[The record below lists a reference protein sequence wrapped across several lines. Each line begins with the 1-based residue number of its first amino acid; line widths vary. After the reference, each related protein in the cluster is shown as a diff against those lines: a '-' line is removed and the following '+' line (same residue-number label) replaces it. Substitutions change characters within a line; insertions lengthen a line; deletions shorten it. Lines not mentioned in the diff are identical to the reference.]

1 MKLQGIN
8 IANLKRLREYFS
20 PEEALNNIQLFL
32 RDCAPDKFYY
42 TEDEAELYRCISFC
56 EMQRQAGIHQG
67 CALGEKDGR
76 KGILWKPENEEIFIP
91 LDGNNWAIL
100 EKMKQDQKLEEYPML
115 WMECLALCQLAG
127 YECTSGELEGLLKS
141 RSPSLQAKPE
151 EKTETEEKREREEKA
166 EATLEREEELED
178 KLPERAAAYET
189 EQGIT
194 FDESVDHYT
203 FEQWAPWQD
212 MTKFKIQTKRLICQ
226 SYSCYADSIEFQVI
240 DGTGRIIPNVQETL
254 LHERYANF
262 IGGKLVEFLPEES
275 WFQDISIEREWDS
288 DGRAQLIRRRPGKPD
303 FVYKN
308 SRELETMSSFQTME
322 DGGFIGISE
331 GELLG
336 YTSEV
341 SLPPLQGKKAVRI
354 CARDGLYAV
363 LTEDGEVIANFSV
376 PKELF
381 VTICMDR
388 EGYFYGL
395 SRQGKIIT
403 NRSDKEKEIRAL
415 GSSVWIG
422 CNPSGTAL
430 RIRRENGRMDEIDL

>member
-8 IANLKRLREYFS
+8 IANLKKFREYFS
-20 PEEALNNIQLFL
+20 PEEVLNNIQLFL

-42 TEDEAELYRCISFC
+42 TEEEAELYRYISFC
-56 EMQRQAGIHQG
+56 ERQAGTHQG
-67 CALGEKDGR
+67 CAFGEKDGR
-76 KGILWKPENEEIFIP
+76 KGILWKSENEEIFIP
-91 LDGNNWAIL
+91 LNGNNWVIL
-100 EKMKQDQKLEEYPML
+100 EKMKQDQKIEEDPML

-127 YECTSGELEGLLKS
+127 YECTSGELEGVLKS
-141 RSPSLQAKPE
+141 RSISIQAKPE
-151 EKTETEEKREREEKA
+151 EKTETEERGKGKKRA
-166 EATLEREEELED
+166 EVTLEREDERKE

-203 FEQWAPWQD
+203 FEQWTPWQD
-212 MTKFKIQTKRLICQ
+212 MTKFKIRTKRLIYQ
-226 SYSCYADSIEFQVI
+226 SYSCYADSIELQVI
-240 DGTGRIIPNVQETL
+240 DGTGRIIPNIQETL
-254 LHERYANF
+254 LRERYANF
-262 IGGKLVEFLPEES
+262 IGGKLVEFLPTES
-275 WFQDISIEREWDS
+275 WCQDISIEREWDS
-288 DGRAQLIRRRPGKPD
+288 DGEAQLIRHRPGKSD

-308 SRELETMSSFQTME
+308 SRELEAMSSFQTME

-331 GELLG
+331 GKLLG

-341 SLPPLQGKKAVRI
+341 SLPPLQEKKAVRL

-363 LTEDGEVIANFSV
+363 LTDDGDVIANFSV

-403 NRSDKEKEIRAL
+403 NRSDKEKEILAL
-415 GSSVWIG
+415 GCSVWIG
-422 CNPSGTAL
+422 CNPSGTVL
-430 RIRRENGRMDEIDL
+430 RIRREDGRMDEIDL